1 MCRVDSSIYLQN
13 RHLEA
18 AHTLDDRS
26 AAQARVQ
33 MQVVAQLE
41 LQLRRERDRLA
52 AMMRHLHAARDTSHH
67 AAKHPHG
74 EWHSNFNFIGTIM
87 YQQHSSIFQPEK
99 G

>member
-1 MCRVDSSIYLQN
+1 M
-13 RHLEA
+13 
-18 AHTLDDRS
+18 
-26 AAQARVQ
+26 Q

-74 EWHSNFNFIGTIM
+74 ERLLDINFTVMKNDNMIFSSGTTA
-87 YQQHSSIFQPEK
+87 E
-99 G
+99 